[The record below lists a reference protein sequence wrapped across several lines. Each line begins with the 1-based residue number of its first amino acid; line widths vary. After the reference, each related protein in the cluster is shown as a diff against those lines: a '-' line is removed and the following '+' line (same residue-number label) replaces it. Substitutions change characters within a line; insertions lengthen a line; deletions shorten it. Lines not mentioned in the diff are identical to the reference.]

1 MKFSKTEH
9 FDYQTQPGPLDLL
22 DLFVGTKNTNF
33 EYLVKK
39 EEQNISNEIERC
51 SSLESVLS
59 ENQTDEQIIPG
70 KFLYTENK
78 VITNSI

>member
-59 ENQTDEQIIPG
+59 KSQAEEQIISE
-70 KFLYTENK
+70 KFLYMVNK
-78 VITNSI
+78 EQV